1 MTHPTTHVH
10 VHGGTDV
17 SVHCYG
23 FCSLLII
30 CGRGVYIYSR
40 MMM

>member
-23 FCSLLII
+23 FCLFQMY
-30 CGRGVYIYSR
+30 V
-40 MMM
+40 